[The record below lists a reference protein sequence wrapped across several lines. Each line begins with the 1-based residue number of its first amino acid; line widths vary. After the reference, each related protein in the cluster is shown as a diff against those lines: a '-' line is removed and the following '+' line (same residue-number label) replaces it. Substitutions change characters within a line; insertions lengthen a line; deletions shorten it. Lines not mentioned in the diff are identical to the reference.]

1 MEILLTI
8 FFIITTSILLIILLL
23 GSLLFLKIFIGKSIR
38 KPESPPVVGTVF
50 GQFFYYNRLYD
61 YQTGLARK
69 HKTSRLL
76 SPDISEIYTTEPK
89 NIEYILKTNFSNYA
103 KGEVNQD
110 IWRDLF
116 GQGILVVDGEKW
128 RQQRKLASSEFS
140 TRFLRDFSCSVFRKN
155 AAQLVSTVREFSK
168 TDQFF
173 DAQKALLMRYTLD
186 SISKVGFGVD
196 LDCLQG
202 SNAEGNE
209 FIKAFDDSSELVYWR
224 YVDPFWKLKRHL
236 NIGGEAILKKKTK
249 FIHNFVDKVIRTKR
263 EQMEKEQYYNNK
275 EDILSRFIV
284 ESKKDPEMMTDEY
297 LRDIILSFIIAG
309 KDTTANTLSW
319 FIYVVC
325 KNHLV
330 QERIAQEIREAVV
343 TNPQDEASFDDFIEH
358 ITDEALEEMHYL
370 HATLAET
377 LRLYPAVPVDG
388 RCAETDDTLPDGYKV
403 KREMVCITWPMQW
416 AVCRIYGA
424 MTLKN
429 LNQKDGSRMG
439 CFNLNHHSSLLLFMA
454 GPRTCLGRDFAY
466 RQMKI
471 VSAALLHFFRF
482 RLSDEASNVTYR
494 TMFTLHISGSLN
506 VHAVSRVH
514 ADSRTR
520 LLESLI

>member
-1 MEILLTI
+1 MILLHHFSGLIPPSVLTQDGGGRKKVSQNEEFITNKLVLLIDEEKENPGLKSGTGLMEILLTI
-8 FFIITTSILLIILLL
+8 FSIITTSILLIILLL

-38 KPESPPVVGTVF
+38 NPEYPPVVGTVF

-76 SPDISEIYTTEPK
+76 APDISEIYTTEPK

-140 TRFLRDFSCSVFRKN
+140 TRVLRDFSCSVFRKN
-155 AAQLVSTVREFSK
+155 AAQLVSTVCGFSK
-168 TDQFF
+168 TYQFF
-173 DAQKALLMRYTLD
+173 DAQEPNQTALLMRYTLD

-263 EQMEKEQYYNNK
+263 EQMEKEQYY
-275 EDILSRFIV
+275 DILSRFIV

-325 KNHLV
+325 KNPLV
-330 QERIAQEIREAVV
+330 QERIAQEIREAVP
-343 TNPQDEASFDDFIEH
+343 TNPQDEASFDDFIER

-370 HATLAET
+370 HATLSET

-403 KREMVCITWPMQW
+403 KKGDGVYYM
-416 AVCRIYGA
+416 AYA
-424 MTLKN
+424 MGRMPYIWGDDAEEFKPERWLKN
-429 LNQKDGSRMG
+429 GMFQPESPFKFVAFHLVYGDRLMG
-439 CFNLNHHSSLLLFMA
+439 
-454 GPRTCLGRDFAY
+454 
-466 RQMKI
+466 
-471 VSAALLHFFRF
+471 
-482 RLSDEASNVTYR
+482 
-494 TMFTLHISGSLN
+494 
-506 VHAVSRVH
+506 
-514 ADSRTR
+514 
-520 LLESLI
+520 